1 MALFIFDGLLPIV
14 MYCCAKTERLRDRNA
29 MPTKIKERKEKLSI
43 YLAKNEKSDDLELL
57 KLENAKPAI
66 PLEIQNLEKVNLYIK
81 KEPPIHSPP
90 WTKIF
95 TSRKEVTADDFGNSS
110 SVGAAL
116 VISALQKKFII
127 TFGTGFHL
135 LNEETIE
142 RDFGLRVTLNSV
154 DPDKLRSLDK
164 SSYDH
169 NPLNSRTQSTKEVD
183 IFDLHMDSE
192 IEILSTIT
200 GSSTV
205 EIFGSHVTG
214 RDAFT
219 VITSLDLDHLSLI
232 LEEALNR
239 YKQKLPE
246 IFEWVENINR
256 VRDLDDIEILD
267 IELEN
272 VINGPNLDSFWLG
285 EPEIVDWENQIGY
298 SFDLY
303 PRTER
308 HVVLE
313 LKHLIDHLKS
323 KSAPLSIDSLKHTQ
337 IHINDNLY
345 KPVKSWPAYKCL
357 YAEISYSGDSYI
369 LRNATWYKV
378 NPSFVKTIDEH
389 LSSLATYTTPLPRY
403 EEDREED
410 YNLKLVLDP
419 KFELLDKKNIKIGGT
434 YDKLEFCDVIK
445 NGNELIHVKYY
456 RSSSTLSHLFS
467 QGCVSAEAFVRDVEF
482 RKKLNSKLP
491 KSIKLA
497 DPEPRPNPSDYKI
510 VYAIATTKKLP
521 AELPFFS
528 KVTLKNALKILRG
541 LNYQVEIIAIDVDPK
556 LLIKKKC
563 KPK

>member
-1 MALFIFDGLLPIV
+1 
-14 MYCCAKTERLRDRNA
+14 
-29 MPTKIKERKEKLSI
+29 MPKKIRERKEKLSI
-43 YLAKNEKSDDLELL
+43 YLAKSAKSDDLELL

-66 PLEIQNLEKVNLYIK
+66 RLEIQGIENANLYIK
-81 KEPPIHSPP
+81 REPPIHAPP
-90 WTKIF
+90 WTQIF
-95 TSRKEVTADDFGNSS
+95 TSRKEVSADDFGNSS

-116 VISALQKKFII
+116 VINFLQQKFII

-183 IFDLHMDSE
+183 IFDLRMDSE
-192 IEILSTIT
+192 IEILSTVT

-205 EIFGSHVTG
+205 KIFGSHITG

-219 VITSLDLDHLSLI
+219 VITPLDLDHLSQI
-232 LEEALNR
+232 LEEALSR

-256 VRDLDDIEILD
+256 VRDLDHIDILD
-267 IELEN
+267 LELEN
-272 VINGPNLDSFWLG
+272 LFNGPNLENFWLG

-303 PRTER
+303 ARTER

-323 KSAPLSIDSLKHTQ
+323 KSAPLSIESLKQTQ
-337 IHINDNLY
+337 VHINDNLY

-357 YAEISYSGDSYI
+357 YAEISYSGENYI
-369 LRNATWYKV
+369 LRNASWYKI
-378 NPSFVKTIDEH
+378 NSDFVKTIDDH
-389 LSSLATYTTPLPRY
+389 LSSLITYSGPLPRY

-410 YNLKLVLDP
+410 YNLKLLLDP
-419 KFELLDKKNIKIGGT
+419 AFELLDKKNIKIGGA
-434 YDKLEFCDVIK
+434 YDKLEFCDVIR

-482 RKKLNSKLP
+482 RKKLNAKLP
-491 KSIKLA
+491 KAIQLA

-521 AELPFFS
+521 MELPFFS

-541 LNYQVEIIAIDVDPK
+541 LDYQVEIVAIEVDPK

>member
-1 MALFIFDGLLPIV
+1 
-14 MYCCAKTERLRDRNA
+14 
-29 MPTKIKERKEKLSI
+29 MPKRARERKEKLSI
-43 YLAKNEKSDDLELL
+43 YLAKKGKVDDIELL
-57 KLENAKPAI
+57 KLENSKLPI
-66 PLEIQNLEKVNLYIK
+66 SLEIQNIEKALLYIK
-81 KEPPIHSPP
+81 KDQPIHSPP
-90 WTKIF
+90 WTKLF
-95 TSRKEVTADDFGNSS
+95 TSREEVSDDDFGTSS

-116 VISALQKKFII
+116 VISTLQEKFII

-135 LNEETIE
+135 LNEENIE

-154 DPDKLRSLDK
+154 NPDKLRSLDK

-192 IEILSTIT
+192 VEILSTVT

-205 EIFGSHVTG
+205 EIFGSHITG

-219 VITSLDLDHLSLI
+219 VITSLDLDNLNLI

-239 YKQKLPE
+239 HKQKLPE

-267 IELEN
+267 MELEN
-272 VINGPNLDSFWLG
+272 VLNGPNLDNFWLG

-303 PRTER
+303 ARTER

-313 LKHLIDHLKS
+313 MKHLVDHLKS
-323 KSAPLSIDSLKHTQ
+323 KPAPLSIESLKQTQ
-337 IHINDNLY
+337 VHINDNLY
-345 KPVKSWPAYKCL
+345 KSIKSWSAYKCL
-357 YAEISYSGDSYI
+357 YAEISYSGESYI

-378 NPSFVKTIDEH
+378 DSNFVKKIDDH
-389 LSSLATYTTPLPRY
+389 LLSLNTYNGPLPRY

-410 YNLKLVLDP
+410 YNQKLILDP
-419 KFELLDKKNIKIGGT
+419 SFELLDKKNIKIGGA

-467 QGCVSAEAFVRDVEF
+467 QGCVSAEAFISDTEF

-491 KSIKLA
+491 NSIRLT
-497 DPEPRPNPSDYKI
+497 DPTARPNPSDYKI

-521 AELPFFS
+521 SELPFFS

-541 LNYQVEIIAIDVDPK
+541 LNYQVEIIAIDVDPN

-563 KPK
+563 RPK